1 MPVLFEEQGGILE
14 PEKMI
19 AAHVKVAQ
27 YHGAQVHTGTAYR
40 HYGSAVRQYT
50 VYFMYISTDEQRFM
64 IDAQDR
70 GVLPGGLLKVG

>member
-27 YHGAQVHTGTAYR
+27 YHGAQVHTGTCIVTP
-40 HYGSAVRQYT
+40 AVMVTIAPIALQCECECRIT
-50 VYFMYISTDEQRFM
+50 LHLGMVTKNNL
-64 IDAQDR
+64 AQVTR
-70 GVLPGGLLKVG
+70 P